1 MTRSPAHKPSR
12 PFPLHTGL
20 AQVVRVAP
28 ASPRMACITLTAPQF
43 AELGVEEPGEIITLG
58 WAAPGEELVLPQ
70 LGWRFPRGKREQHWR
85 NFTVRRQRPDRAEID
100 VEFFLHGDRGPAA
113 RWAARAAPG
122 DEVGFAGPRV
132 HWESNGG
139 SDWSLLVADETGLP
153 ALLAILESLP
163 QGHRALA
170 VAEVSGAEER
180 REVETAAD
188 VDLRWLTRR
197 GALAE
202 TVGEL
207 ELPWGRGHVW
217 GGGESQAM
225 RAVRDR
231 VRRRAR
237 VDAVQVLG
245 YWSRLRD

>member
-1 MTRSPAHKPSR
+1 MTPPSR

-20 AQVVRVAP
+20 AEVVRVEP
-28 ASPRMACITLTAPQF
+28 VTPLMASITLTAPQF

-58 WAAPGEELVLPQ
+58 WPAAGEELVLPQ

-85 NFTVRRQRPDRAEID
+85 NFTLRRHRPAQAEVD
-100 VEFFLHGDRGPAA
+100 VEFFLHGERGPAS

-122 DEVGFAGPRV
+122 DRVGFAGPRV

-139 SDWSLLVADETGLP
+139 ADWSLLVADETGLP

-163 QGHRALA
+163 AGHRA
-170 VAEVSGAEER
+170 VALVEVANEEER
-180 REVETAAD
+180 REVQTPAEAN
-188 VDLRWLTRR
+188 VRWLARR
-197 GALAE
+197 GALAD
-202 TVGEL
+202 TVREL
-207 ELPWGRGHVW
+207 ALPWGRGHVW

-225 RAVRDR
+225 RAVRDHL
-231 VRRRAR
+231 RRRPEVAKL
-237 VDAVQVLG
+237 QVLG